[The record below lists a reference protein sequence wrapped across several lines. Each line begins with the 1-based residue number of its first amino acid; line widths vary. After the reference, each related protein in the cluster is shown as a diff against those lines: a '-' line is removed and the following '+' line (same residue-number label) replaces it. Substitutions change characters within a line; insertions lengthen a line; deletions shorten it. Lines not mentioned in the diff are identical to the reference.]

1 VIKAGR
7 QELAAPPPEIEIE
20 GLGAHVAGR
29 AGDRRHHGGPVGRD
43 DVAQGQAAGA
53 DLREVVVEPRRQ
65 RGVHVDDG
73 AERVDREEARRR
85 MIEVIDGVLQLLKH
99 VLLPL
104 AFVRHVR
111 DRPQRRPAPAG
122 PRHRADPH
130 PVPAELPRAAQ
141 VRRQADL
148 LGRGPMLAGG
158 LGEAIDCFGH
168 LRRAGEHALDRTE
181 IGRPLRA
188 RQRHVAFVG
197 VDDPPVVVGHHEPL
211 ARRVRHQLGE
221 VVARALA
228 GELHGADRQGEE
240 EENARHGEQR
250 EQPEDERLRLL
261 GGHEPQADRRSD
273 QNARKQ
279 EQQADMARPLR
290 PVDGGTRQGLAVLSH
305 EDATSFPLRLMMR
318 AAAAARPPPSVPR
331 PFRAVSPLRR
341 PARASPASRPF
352 VRCGHPPRGR
362 RRDRQSGGGAIR
374 LSEKAGKFPASRLR
388 TG

>member
-1 VIKAGR
+1 
-7 QELAAPPPEIEIE
+7 
-20 GLGAHVAGR
+20 
-29 AGDRRHHGGPVGRD
+29 
-43 DVAQGQAAGA
+43 
-53 DLREVVVEPRRQ
+53 
-65 RGVHVDDG
+65 
-73 AERVDREEARRR
+73 
-85 MIEVIDGVLQLLKH
+85 MIEVVDRVLQLLEH

-104 AFVRHVR
+104 ALVRHVG

-122 PRHRADPH
+122 PRHRAHPH
-130 PVPAELPRAAQ
+130 AVPAELPRAAR
-141 VRRQADL
+141 VAATGGSPRSRTRL
-148 LGRGPMLAGG
+148 LAGG
-158 LGEAIDCFGH
+158 LGEAVDRLGH
-168 LRRAGEHALDRTE
+168 LRRAGEQ
-181 IGRPLRA
+181 RA
-188 RQRHVAFVG
+188 RPRGDRSPARAPGERQIAFVG

-211 ARRVRHQLGE
+211 ARRVGHHLGE

-228 GELHGADRQGEE
+228 GELDGADRQGEE
-240 EENARHGEQR
+240 EEHARHGEQR
-250 EQPEDERLRLL
+250 EQPEDQRLRLL
-261 GGHEPQADRRSD
+261 GGHEAQADRRSD